1 MSYVEVISQIE
12 PVARKEHNCDAC
24 DWIRSQQGNRPQ
36 FDTFSQYKAW
46 VIAAEN
52 NFKIIP
58 GQKYIRQT
66 NTFEGRIYTWKAIPE
81 IHQICC
87 DLNLYEI

>member
-1 MSYVEVISQIE
+1 MSVEVISQVE
-12 PVARKEHNCDAC
+12 PIARKEHECHASR
-24 DWIRSQQGNRPQ
+24 WIREQDGNRPQ
-36 FDTFSQYKAW
+36 FENFTQYRNW
-46 VIAAEN
+46 VIASRN
-52 NFKIIP
+52 NFKIQP

-66 NTFEGRIYTWKAIPE
+66 NKYEGVIYTWKAIPE